1 MSTLA
6 EKRDRGAAPPGR
18 SYWAEVAAAARRTAS
33 PAWMVTFTD
42 LVALMLTFFVLLFSM
57 STVERYKWQNL
68 VRSLAGDM
76 DSVQAVDGAKPAVEF
91 QIDQIRPVPGADL
104 DYLTPLV
111 EQLLATEPALATGT
125 LRRESGQV
133 VLSLP
138 ASALFDGTGSQ
149 LAGRADAAVYAIG
162 RLIQTLDNRV
172 EVHAHA
178 GVGDG
183 DDPEIQGWEL
193 SLARASALAAALAEF
208 GHGGRITARG
218 YGAQDPAVDANAPER
233 IEIVIGEDLP
243 EGRP

>member
-6 EKRDRGAAPPGR
+6 EKRDQGAAPPAR

-76 DSVQAVDGAKPAVEF
+76 DSIQTLDGAKPAVEF
-91 QIDQIRPVPGADL
+91 QIDQIRPAPGADL

-111 EQLLATEPALATGT
+111 EQLLASEPALAAGT
-125 LRRESGQV
+125 LRRDPGQA

-138 ASALFDGTGSQ
+138 ADALFDGADRH

-162 RLIQTLDNRV
+162 RMIQTLDNRV
-172 EVHAHA
+172 EVHGHA
-178 GVGDG
+178 GAGSG
-183 DDPEIQGWEL
+183 EDPEIQGWEL

-208 GHGGRITARG
+208 GHQGRITARG
-218 YGAQDPAVDANAPER
+218 YGALDPAADANANER
-233 IEIVIGEDLP
+233 IEIAIGENLP